1 MNVII
6 FIEEINYTYIL
17 LNTFFLSVIFIQGVL
32 NYPKSNN
39 KNIIK
44 IGPAQYTIF
53 ICVTLYLNPHY
64 KWDLS

>member
-32 NYPKSNN
+32 NYPK
-39 KNIIK
+39 KQQQK
-44 IGPAQYTIF
+44 HFY
-53 ICVTLYLNPHY
+53 
-64 KWDLS
+64 